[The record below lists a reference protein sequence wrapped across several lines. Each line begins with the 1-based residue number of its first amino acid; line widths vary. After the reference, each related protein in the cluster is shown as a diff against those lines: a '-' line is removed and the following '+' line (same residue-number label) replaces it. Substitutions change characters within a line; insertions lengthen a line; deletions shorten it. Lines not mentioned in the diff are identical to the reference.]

1 MSTFEVNVV
10 RVDDIYNHPNADRL
24 SIVLIGGYEAITMKN
39 EDGSHRFVK
48 GEPVVYVPEQAVVPE
63 HLLKQFGFW
72 DETKGKGLLAGSKGN
87 RVKAI
92 RLRDHLSQGLVWK
105 VANALGMQDV
115 VLLNGDIDGSF
126 NIGDNVADFFGI
138 VKYEVPVPAQFSGH
152 ADSIPEAI
160 LHYDIENQQKFPTLI
175 AEGEEVVIT
184 EKLHGTHFRMTV
196 IPGANNDKLFFGD
209 VAICSKGLG
218 GKGLVFSDT
227 EENRASNTYVKAA
240 HALVPD
246 LQAEATFNEKFEID
260 MYPTITII
268 ESFRRA
274 AMQMF
279 PDKRV
284 SMLGEIFGKGIQ
296 DLTYG
301 FEKPEYRAFDVHVEG
316 QGWLDEADKA
326 EFFRLANVTRVP
338 VLFRGPFNLEAAQA
352 LRDGK
357 CEYNAGFCIKEG
369 VVVTVVG
376 EQTPRKIGGHNL
388 RPFVK
393 MVSPAYLLRK
403 GDVTEFN

>member
-10 RVDDIYNHPNADRL
+10 RIDDIYDHPNADRL

-72 DETKGKGLLAGSKGN
+72 DETKGKGMLAGSKGN

-105 VANALGMQDV
+105 TANALGMQDV

-126 NIGDNVADFFGI
+126 NIGDNVAEFFGI

-175 AEGEEVVIT
+175 TEGEEVVIT

-196 IPGANNDKLFFGD
+196 IPGLDNDKLFGGD

-227 EENRASNTYVKAA
+227 PENRESNTYVKAA
-240 HALVPD
+240 LTQIAD
-246 LQAEATFNEKFEID
+246 LESPAGQNKFGD
-260 MYPTITII
+260 NMYDTITILDA
-268 ESFRRA
+268 FRRTA
-274 AMQMF
+274 TQMF
-279 PDKRV
+279 PGKRV

-338 VLFRGPFNLEAAQA
+338 VLFRGPFNLEDAQA

-376 EQTPRKIGGHNL
+376 EQTPRRIGGHNL

>member
-10 RVDDIYNHPNADRL
+10 VIDDIYDHPNADRL
-24 SIVLIGGYEAITMKN
+24 SIVRIGGYEAITMKN
-39 EDGSHRFVK
+39 EDGTHRFTK

-63 HLLKQFGFW
+63 HLLKQYGFW
-72 DETKGKGLLAGSKGN
+72 DEAKGKGMLAGSKGN
-87 RVKAI
+87 RVRAI
-92 RLRDHLSQGLVWK
+92 RLRDYLSQGLVWK
-105 VANALGMQDV
+105 VTADTHGSV
-115 VLLNGDIDGSF
+115 VLSNNTFGTF

-138 VKYEVPVPAQFSGH
+138 VKYEVPVPAQFSGY

-160 LHYDIENQQKFPTLI
+160 LHYDIENWAKFPTLI

-184 EKLHGTHFRMTV
+184 EKLHGTHFRLTV
-196 IPGANNDKLFFGD
+196 IPELGNDKLFGGD

-227 EENRASNTYVKAA
+227 PENRESNTYVKAA
-240 HALVPD
+240 LTLIAD
-246 LQAEATFNEKFEID
+246 LEAPAGQDKFG
-260 MYPTITII
+260 YPVYVYTTIVDA
-268 ESFRRA
+268 FRRA
-274 AMQMF
+274 ATRMF

-301 FEKPEYRAFDVHVEG
+301 FERPEYRAFDVHVEG
-316 QGWLDEADKA
+316 LGWLDEADKA
-326 EFFRLANVTRVP
+326 EFFRLVGVQRVP
-338 VLFRGPFNLEAAQA
+338 VLFRGPFNLEEAQA

-376 EQTPRKIGGHNL
+376 EQTPRRIGGHNL

-393 MVSPAYLLRK
+393 MVSPDYLLRK
-403 GDVTEFN
+403 NATEFN

>member
-160 LHYDIENQQKFPTLI
+160 LHYDIENLAKVTKTLH
-175 AEGEEVVIT
+175 AGEEYIIEV
-184 EKLHGTHFRMTV
+184 EWDENGNQPKHL
-196 IPGANNDKLFFGD
+196 PNN
-209 VAICSKGLG
+209 
-218 GKGLVFSDT
+218 
-227 EENRASNTYVKAA
+227 
-240 HALVPD
+240 
-246 LQAEATFNEKFEID
+246 KF
-260 MYPTITII
+260 TII
-268 ESFRRA
+268 
-274 AMQMF
+274 QM
-279 PDKRV
+279 
-284 SMLGEIFGKGIQ
+284 L
-296 DLTYG
+296 
-301 FEKPEYRAFDVHVEG
+301 
-316 QGWLDEADKA
+316 
-326 EFFRLANVTRVP
+326 
-338 VLFRGPFNLEAAQA
+338 
-352 LRDGK
+352 
-357 CEYNAGFCIKEG
+357 
-369 VVVTVVG
+369 
-376 EQTPRKIGGHNL
+376 
-388 RPFVK
+388 
-393 MVSPAYLLRK
+393 
-403 GDVTEFN
+403 

>member
-10 RVDDIYNHPNADRL
+10 RIDDIYDHPNADRL

-72 DETKGKGLLAGSKGN
+72 DETKGKGMLAGSKGN

-105 VANALGMQDV
+105 TANALGMQDV

-126 NIGDNVADFFGI
+126 NIGDNVAEFFGI

-196 IPGANNDKLFFGD
+196 IPGLDNDKLFGGD

-227 EENRASNTYVKAA
+227 PENRESNTYVKAA
-240 HALVPD
+240 LTQIAD
-246 LQAEATFNEKFEID
+246 LESPADQNKFGVN
-260 MYPTITII
+260 MYDTITILDA
-268 ESFRRA
+268 FRRTA
-274 AMQMF
+274 TQMF
-279 PDKRV
+279 PGKRV